1 MSEYFFQITLSIE
14 PKSNGKAEL
23 VSPKVLLELNY
34 QFVIVKDGGNEGIIS
49 IDEPDAVLKE
59 VEENKDCKKLTVE
72 QMKILQKNYPAP
84 KIKKI
89 FRKRTQI
96 PGPGEVETTGEEFEV
111 DEKGNRIIDTVQT
124 VRSGFY
130 LIDVPVL
137 EQQA

>member
-1 MSEYFFQITLSIE
+1 MSENFFQITLSIE

-72 QMKILQKNYPAP
+72 QMKISQKSYPAP
-84 KIKKI
+84 RIKKI

-96 PGPGEVETTGEEFEV
+96 LGPGELETTGEEFEV
-111 DEKGNRIIDTVQT
+111 DEKGNRIIDIVQT

-137 EQQA
+137 EQQT

>member
-1 MSEYFFQITLSIE
+1 MSENLFQITLSIE

-23 VSPKVLLELNY
+23 VSPKILLELNY

-72 QMKILQKNYPAP
+72 QMKILQKSYPAP
-84 KIKKI
+84 RIKKI

-130 LIDVPVL
+130 LIDVQVL

>member
-1 MSEYFFQITLSIE
+1 MSENFFQITLSIE

-59 VEENKDCKKLTVE
+59 VEENKDCKKLTVK
-72 QMKILQKNYPAP
+72 QMKTLQKSYPAP

-89 FRKRTQI
+89 YRKRTQI
-96 PGPGEVETTGEEFEV
+96 PEPGEVETTGEEFEV
-111 DEKGNRIIDTVQT
+111 DEKGNRIIDIVQT

-137 EQQA
+137 EQQT